1 MKMALSAPN
10 NSIPISVHAIGVLVA
25 PENTA
30 TKPMPA
36 NSAIGSGINH
46 TNTLPRVAP
55 IKNRG
60 VTSPPLNPAPMVKV
74 VKRSLSRKSRADW
87 WFVNASTMVGMPNPM
102 YLVVPK
108 MNTAAAIHTPPT
120 KGRKGG

>member
-1 MKMALSAPN
+1 MKIALSAPN
-10 NSIPISVHAIGVLVA
+10 NSMPISVHAMGVLVA

-36 NSAIGSGINH
+36 NNAIGSGITQ
-46 TNTLPRVAP
+46 TNTLPSVAP

-60 VTSPPLNPAPMVKV
+60 VTSPPLNPAPRVKV
-74 VKRSLSRKSRADW
+74 VKRSLSRKSKANW
-87 WFVNASTMVGMPNPM
+87 WFVNASTMVGMPKPM

-108 MNTAAAIHTPPT
+108 MNTAAAINTPPIT
-120 KGRKGG
+120 GRQGG